1 MTDLEVSSSSCCGFS
16 WFYYAQTTASDVY
29 IPCIHLSMQDTSSI
43 YLHALYTP
51 TTAINSQYRCS
62 DGVPTVREYVQS
74 LLICTVSQVAKS
86 RNMQSLAICKFIYNA
101 VQSAK
106 SLKLRSCLGW
116 RCGASCLVARCDF
129 FDVEQDI
136 YCALPFFANEKGH
149 FRVAFLHVPLFGTA
163 CAEVFQD

>member
-1 MTDLEVSSSSCCGFS
+1 MHPPLNARHIFYLFTCIKYTFNCNHFITPHNVS
-16 WFYYAQTTASDVY
+16 
-29 IPCIHLSMQDTSSI
+29 LN
-43 YLHALYTP
+43 TP
-51 TTAINSQYRCS
+51 STAIISQYRCS
-62 DGVPTVREYVQS
+62 YGVPTVCVPVREYVQS

-86 RNMQSLAICKFIYNA
+86 RNMQSLAICKFIYNV

-136 YCALPFFANEKGH
+136 YCVLPFFANEIGH
-149 FRVAFLHVPLFGTA
+149 FRVTFLHVPLFGTA